1 MARSKEQVLDYL
13 IQVETLSNEILAD
26 KHALMSLDKERQQIR
41 EALRKLKTTFDA
53 NLEEKKHYCA
63 FNNTFL
69 KLDNSSVI
77 DMLQKDQQI
86 LDAKIKQIRDR
97 MPRKVELFEE
107 ARGRCLNSGF
117 TNLKSINT

>member
-1 MARSKEQVLDYL
+1 MSRSKEQVLDYL
-13 IQVETLSNEILAD
+13 IQIETLSNEILAD
-26 KHALMSLDKERQQIR
+26 KHALMSLDKERQQTR
-41 EALRKLKTTFDA
+41 EALRKLKTMQMDSD
-53 NLEEKKHYCA
+53 KHYCA

-69 KLDNSSVI
+69 KLDNSSVT

-97 MPRKVELFEE
+97 MPRKVQLLEE

-117 TNLKSINT
+117 TNLQPI